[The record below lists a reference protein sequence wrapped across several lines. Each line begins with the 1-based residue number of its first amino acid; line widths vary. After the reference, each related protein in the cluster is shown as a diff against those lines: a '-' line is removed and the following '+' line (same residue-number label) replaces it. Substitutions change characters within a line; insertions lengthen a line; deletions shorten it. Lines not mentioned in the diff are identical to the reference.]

1 MVSSLAAP
9 TSRRRFAIQQPVPFA
24 PSSEA
29 AAPRFIMFFT
39 QGRYTLSIGINT
51 AAGAQ
56 LTSYAERME
65 RLLDDIDALK
75 DDLKDLKAQIK
86 GDGYN
91 VSALTKLVAI
101 RRNKRRADLEAELLN
116 DLILYAHATGTPL
129 EVAFGGDE
137 QGEADFP
144 AEQPVRPHVVDAEPA
159 G

>member
-1 MVSSLAAP
+1 MVPPAALA
-9 TSRRRFAIQQPVPFA
+9 RVP
-24 PSSEA
+24 PKLVKEH
-29 AAPRFIMFFT
+29 
-39 QGRYTLSIGINT
+39 GVSIGINT
-51 AAGAQ
+51 AAGEK

-91 VSALTKLVAI
+91 VVALTRLVAI

-129 EVAFGGDE
+129 DVAFAGDD
-137 QGEADFP
+137 EAEAPP
-144 AEQPVRPHVVDAEPA
+144 APA
-159 G
+159 RGREAVEDEA

>member
-1 MVSSLAAP
+1 M
-9 TSRRRFAIQQPVPFA
+9 
-24 PSSEA
+24 
-29 AAPRFIMFFT
+29 
-39 QGRYTLSIGINT
+39 SIGINT
-51 AAGAQ
+51 AAGEK

-91 VSALTKLVAI
+91 VPALTRLVAI

-129 EVAFGGDE
+129 DIVFSADEAPEGPAPAAPAMAEEPVGGE
-137 QGEADFP
+137 QGD
-144 AEQPVRPHVVDAEPA
+144 QA
-159 G
+159 GG